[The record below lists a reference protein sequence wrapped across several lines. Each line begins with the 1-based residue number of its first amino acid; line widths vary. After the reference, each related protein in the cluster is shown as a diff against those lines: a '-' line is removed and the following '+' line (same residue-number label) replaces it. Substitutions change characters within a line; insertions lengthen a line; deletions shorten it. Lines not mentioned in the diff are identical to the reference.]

1 MARCLES
8 KFECKF
14 YITILIQTQHL
25 FKPLDTKLIELL
37 RSLSDEDWNKPTIAP
52 LWTVKDI
59 AAHLLDT
66 NIRALSSADNYRPK
80 PKVEIKSYQDL
91 VDYLNKLNAD
101 WVTACKRLSPQI
113 LTELLEITGKKY
125 SAHMM
130 NADMN
135 IQAPI
140 SVAWAGE
147 EHSINWFHIAR
158 EFTEKWHHQQ
168 QIRDAV
174 GKPGIMTR
182 EFFYPVMDTFM
193 RAIPHRYR
201 DVHAAENTVI
211 KIIVS
216 TEIGGEWF
224 LIRNNNTWQLTT
236 VEIEHADASIILEP
250 DTAWKLFTKGIKP
263 ELAKSTS
270 IISGNE
276 QLIDPA
282 LKLIAVMA

>member
-1 MARCLES
+1 
-8 KFECKF
+8 
-14 YITILIQTQHL
+14 LIHTQHL

-37 RSLSDEDWNKPTIAP
+37 RSLSVDDWNRPTIAP
-52 LWTVKDI
+52 MWTVKDI
-59 AAHLLDT
+59 ASHLLDT
-66 NIRALSSADNYRPK
+66 NIRALSSGDNYRLK
-80 PKVEIKSYQDL
+80 PNVEIKSYQDL

-101 WVTACKRLSPQI
+101 WVMATKRLSPQI

-125 SAHMM
+125 SAHIM

-147 EHSINWFHIAR
+147 EHSVNWFHIAR

-174 GKPGIMTR
+174 GKPGIMTK

-193 RAIPHRYR
+193 RGLPFRYR
-201 DVHAAENTVI
+201 DIRAAENSVVRITI
-211 KIIVS
+211 S
-216 TEIGGEWF
+216 TEIGGQWF
-224 LIRNNNTWQLTT
+224 LIRTDNAWELTT
-236 VEIEHADASIILEP
+236 TAVDHPDASITLGP

-263 ELAKSTS
+263 EAAKSAS
-270 IISGNE
+270 VISGNE
-276 QLIDPA
+276 QLAEPA
-282 LKLIAVMA
+282 FKLIAVIA